1 MTDFS
6 TPYLALHRLVRDF
19 HDATL
24 KGEYK
29 RAYEISVDI
38 TDVAQKLED
47 IAKGLANA
55 YFD

>member
-6 TPYLALHRLVRDF
+6 TPYLVLHRLVRDF

-38 TDVAQKLED
+38 TDVSQQLED

-55 YFD
+55 YSD